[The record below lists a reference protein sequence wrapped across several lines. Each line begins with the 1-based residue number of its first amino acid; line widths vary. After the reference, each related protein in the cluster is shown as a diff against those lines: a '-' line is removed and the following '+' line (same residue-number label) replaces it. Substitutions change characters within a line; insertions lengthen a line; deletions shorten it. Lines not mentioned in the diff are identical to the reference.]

1 MIISQ
6 KQAEAVLS
14 AYRARLARAGLE
26 PMEKSKSSEVASS
39 SRSRSDTERQV
50 QNAPGGF
57 PGDQVII
64 SSTLRRITEAGMA
77 AESSRRI
84 SEVDAARQVRVKELK
99 RLVAEGRYEVSSE
112 EIAEKI
118 IARLIADELQ

>member
-6 KQAEAVLS
+6 KQVEAVLS

-26 PMEKSKSSEVASS
+26 PADKSKSLEVASS
-39 SRSRSDTERQV
+39 SESRSDRKREV
-50 QNAPGGF
+50 QNV

-64 SSTLRRITEAGMA
+64 SSMLRRIIEAGMA
-77 AESSRRI
+77 TESSRRI
-84 SEVDAARQVRVKELK
+84 SEADAARQVRVKELK
-99 RLVAEGRYEVSSE
+99 RLVAQGRYEVSSE

>member
-14 AYRARLARAGLE
+14 AYRARLARADLE
-26 PMEKSKSSEVASS
+26 PTEKQKSPETASAPE
-39 SRSRSDTERQV
+39 SRSGKEYQV
-50 QNAPGGF
+50 RNAA
-57 PGDQVII
+57 GDQVII
-64 SSTLRRITEAGMA
+64 SSTLRRIAEARIA
-77 AESSRRI
+77 ADSSRQL
-84 SEVDAARQVRVKELK
+84 SEAEAARQVRVKELK
-99 RLVAEGRYEVSSE
+99 RLVAQGRYEVSSE